1 MVATRETSAPEEESE
16 ANMEEHQEAATT
28 SIIVD
33 STQGRLATRCALF
46 LRIDS
51 LLMAPMEK
59 KRGEGGMV
67 TCKCV
72 RMRVITEGKISL
84 SRVVVSQ

>member
-1 MVATRETSAPEEESE
+1 MVATRETSALEEEGE

-46 LRIDS
+46 L
-51 LLMAPMEK
+51 
-59 KRGEGGMV
+59 
-67 TCKCV
+67 
-72 RMRVITEGKISL
+72 
-84 SRVVVSQ
+84 